1 MTELKYLEVPS
12 GGNAWCVFPYYS
24 TTNTSIV
31 FDDLYVPI
39 QPSGNYAMN
48 IACEGPGR
56 FQVSNNPGFEITPA
70 QQNELYVSA
79 RFFES
84 YGSRFYYNLQY
95 NTTTGINGKFEVG
108 NAYMKI
114 DDVTVA
120 TGTTYTGS
128 TITLSQPFY
137 LFNHFNWNHNY
148 IRTGHCG
155 KVSFYENGV
164 LAATYT
170 PYLDDNNVAGFY
182 DENNQTMI
190 YSSGNAWVAGPEASS
205 IKVEPSIKVVG
216 FAGETVSAS
225 VQTENYWVASIA
237 DGSWLSID
245 AESGTGNTVVNI
257 SIDPNYDTSARTD
270 TITFTD
276 MNTTDEA
283 VLTIKQKKYTDG
295 QPMYLGGD
303 EITEFYLGANAITEM
318 YLGTELVFSVS
329 AGGGGDEEPEY
340 CHSESPDYNEDA
352 CSCIQ
357 NGGMWIED
365 GENSYCDD
373 GRMPGECDS
382 PECEECVAQGGIWV
396 VPEFGDPY
404 CESTPDYC
412 DSESEDYNEDAC
424 NCISAGG
431 TWEDGG
437 GGDWGCTCE
446 SEECNCVT
454 GGGVWDDTNQE
465 CIYPE

>member
-1 MTELKYLEVPS
+1 MTELKYLEIPS
-12 GGNAWCVFPYYS
+12 GGNAWCVFPYYCS
-24 TTNTSIV
+24 TNTSIV

-56 FQVSNNPGFEITPA
+56 FQVNNDGFEITPA
-70 QQNELYVSA
+70 QEVELNVKLD
-79 RFFES
+79 FFYRYNS
-84 YGSRFYYNLQY
+84 GHYYLVNY
-95 NTTTGINGKFEVG
+95 PTNVGINGKFEVG

-128 TITLSQPFY
+128 TITLSRPFY
-137 LFNHFNWNHNY
+137 LFNHFNWDHNY
-148 IRTGHCG
+148 IRVGHCG

-170 PYLDDNNVAGFY
+170 PYLDDNNVAGFW

-205 IKVEPSIKVVG
+205 IKVVPSTKVVG
-216 FAGETVSAS
+216 FNGETVSAS
-225 VQTENYWVASIA
+225 VTTENYWVASVA
-237 DGSWLSID
+237 DGSWLTLD
-245 AESGTGNTVVNI
+245 TESGTGNTVINI
-257 SIDPNYDTSARTD
+257 TVDDNYDTSARTD

-283 VLTIKQKKYTDG
+283 VLSIRQKKYTDG

-303 EITEFYLGANAITEM
+303 EITEFYLGGDEITEM
-318 YLGTELVFSVS
+318 YLGTELVFSS
-329 AGGGGDEEPEY
+329 NSGGGG
-340 CHSESPDYNEDA
+340 ES
-352 CSCIQ
+352 S
-357 NGGMWIED
+357 
-365 GENSYCDD
+365 
-373 GRMPGECDS
+373 CDS
-382 PECEECVAQGGIWV
+382 PECEECEQNGGTWV
-396 VPEFGDPY
+396 VPEIGDPY
-404 CESTPDYC
+404 CDYGGDCDSPECAECVQNGGEWIIPEIGDPYCQYAPNYC

-431 TWEDGG
+431 TWEDYG
-437 GGDWGCTCE
+437 GGDWGCTCA
-446 SEECNCVT
+446 SDECNCIT
-454 GGGVWDDTNQE
+454 GGGTWDDTNQE
-465 CIYPE
+465 CLY